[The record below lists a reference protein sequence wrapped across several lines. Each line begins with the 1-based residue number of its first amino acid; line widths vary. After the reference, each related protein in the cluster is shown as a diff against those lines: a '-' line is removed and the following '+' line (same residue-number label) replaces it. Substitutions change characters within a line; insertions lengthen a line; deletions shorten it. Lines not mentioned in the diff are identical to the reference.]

1 VCIQRREAAKVVY
14 SEIPTRIEGV
24 MVNAPT
30 RSWKNISGATPIFK
44 LAAGLY
50 ELTVHAETWDGGS
63 VTLQRLAA
71 DGSTTA
77 FKSLSA
83 DGSITGYVPSGSYQL
98 TITGAIE
105 VSADLVLKD
114 TF

>member
-1 VCIQRREAAKVVY
+1 
-14 SEIPTRIEGV
+14 

-50 ELTVHAETWDGGS
+50 ELTVHAETWGGGS

-71 DGSTTA
+71 DGSTSAT
-77 FKSLSA
+77 FKSLSVA
-83 DGSITGYVPSGSYQL
+83 SVRT
-98 TITGAIE
+98 TA
-105 VSADLVLKD
+105 
-114 TF
+114 

>member
-1 VCIQRREAAKVVY
+1 
-14 SEIPTRIEGV
+14 

-50 ELTVHAETWDGGS
+50 ELTVHAKTWDGGS

-71 DGSTTA
+71 DGSA
-77 FKSLSA
+77 MALKSLSV
-83 DGSITGYVPSGSYQL
+83 DGSTNAYIPSGSYQL
-98 TITGAIE
+98 TITGAID
-105 VSADLVLKD
+105 VSADLELKD